1 VSKSTSSINIRIL
14 DKDYRVACPEDEQA
28 SLRASAEFL
37 NGKLKEIRDR
47 GSIIG
52 TERIAIMAALN
63 LAHELLNCQVYEGDF
78 KDLDSR
84 VGNLQQKIDIA
95 LREIEVS

>member
-1 VSKSTSSINIRIL
+1 MSKDNSLNITIM
-14 DKDYRVACPEDEQA
+14 DKDYRVACPPEEQA

-37 NGKLKEIRDR
+37 NDKLNEIRNR
-47 GSIIG
+47 GSVIG

-63 LAHELLNCQVYEGDF
+63 LAHELLNCQEFEEGYN
-78 KDLDSR
+78 DLDSR
-84 VGNLQQKIDIA
+84 VGNLQKKIDIA

>member
-1 VSKSTSSINIRIL
+1 MSDSNSLNITIM
-14 DKDYRVACPEDEQA
+14 DKDYRVACPADQHA
-28 SLRASAEFL
+28 SLRESAEFL
-37 NGKLKEIRDR
+37 NNRLSEIKHR

-63 LAHELLNCQVYEGDF
+63 LAHELLGSQGSAELFNDA
-78 KDLDSR
+78 DSR
-84 VGNLQQKIDIA
+84 MLNLQKKIDIA

>member
-1 VSKSTSSINIRIL
+1 MGDSAGLNIKIM
-14 DKDYRVACPEDEQA
+14 DKDYRVACPQEQQA

-37 NGKLKEIRDR
+37 NDRLNEIKDK

-63 LAHELLNCQVYEGDF
+63 LAHELMGSSASAEQLQDT
-78 KDLDSR
+78 DLR
-84 VGNLQQKIDIA
+84 MLNLQKKIDIA

>member
-1 VSKSTSSINIRIL
+1 MNDSNSLNITIM
-14 DKDYRVACPEDEQA
+14 DKDYRVACPADQHA
-28 SLRASAEFL
+28 SLRESAEFL
-37 NGKLKEIRDR
+37 NNRLSEIKHR

-63 LAHELLNCQVYEGDF
+63 LAHELLGSQGSAELFNDA
-78 KDLDSR
+78 DSR
-84 VGNLQQKIDIA
+84 MLNLQKKIDIA

>member
-1 VSKSTSSINIRIL
+1 MGDSGLNIKIM
-14 DKDYRVACPEDEQA
+14 DKDYRVACPADQQA
-28 SLRASAEFL
+28 SLRESAEFL
-37 NGKLKEIRDR
+37 NGRLSKIKEK

-63 LAHELLNCQVYEGDF
+63 LAHELLGSHESIEEYNDINARMQNIQ
-78 KDLDSR
+78 K
-84 VGNLQQKIDIA
+84 KIDIA

>member
-1 VSKSTSSINIRIL
+1 MGDNGLNIKIM
-14 DKDYRVACPEDEQA
+14 DKDYRVACPPDQQA
-28 SLRASAEFL
+28 SLKESAEFL
-37 NGKLKEIRDR
+37 NGRLSKIKEK

-63 LAHELLNCQVYEGDF
+63 MAHELLGSHESIEEYNDINARMQNIQ
-78 KDLDSR
+78 K
-84 VGNLQQKIDIA
+84 KIDIA

>member
-1 VSKSTSSINIRIL
+1 MGGDGLNIKIM
-14 DKDYRVACPEDEQA
+14 DKDYRVSCPPDQQA
-28 SLRASAEFL
+28 SLKQSAEFL
-37 NGKLKEIRDR
+37 NGRLNTIKQK

-63 LAHELLNCQVYEGDF
+63 LAHELLGSYESIDEYDNISARMQNIQ
-78 KDLDSR
+78 K
-84 VGNLQQKIDIA
+84 KIDIA